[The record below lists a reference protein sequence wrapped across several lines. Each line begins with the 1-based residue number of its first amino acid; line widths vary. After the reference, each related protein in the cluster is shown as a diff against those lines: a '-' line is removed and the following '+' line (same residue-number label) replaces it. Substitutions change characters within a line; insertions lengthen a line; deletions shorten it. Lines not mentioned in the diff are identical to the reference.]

1 MDKPDSRAE
10 EVIKLWHPIKK
21 NAYRIVNSITR
32 DPFLTEDVLQEALLA
47 AVQKFDT
54 LKDVNKFDKWFYTIA
69 ARIAYNFIKKRKRV
83 VPVEEI
89 YHEKEFEKDGNQNMD
104 KALLLVEDND
114 EFIRL
119 IKTLPQR
126 ERHLINL
133 RFVQGMKIAE
143 ISKVTGIKQGTLKSI
158 YHRAFK
164 KLRELYIKEQRNG

>member
-1 MDKPDSRAE
+1 
-10 EVIKLWHPIKK
+10 
-21 NAYRIVNSITR
+21 
-32 DPFLTEDVLQEALLA
+32 
-47 AVQKFDT
+47 
-54 LKDVNKFDKWFYTIA
+54 
-69 ARIAYNFIKKRKRV
+69 
-83 VPVEEI
+83 
-89 YHEKEFEKDGNQNMD
+89 MD

-119 IKTLPQR
+119 IKILPQR

>member
-69 ARIAYNFIKKRKRV
+69 ARIAYNFIKKENGWCPLKKYTMKKNLKKMATK
-83 VPVEEI
+83 I
-89 YHEKEFEKDGNQNMD
+89 W
-104 KALLLVEDND
+104 
-114 EFIRL
+114 
-119 IKTLPQR
+119 IKPSYL
-126 ERHLINL
+126 
-133 RFVQGMKIAE
+133 
-143 ISKVTGIKQGTLKSI
+143 
-158 YHRAFK
+158 
-164 KLRELYIKEQRNG
+164 